1 MKMTIGDRLKQVR
14 VKAGL
19 LQKDIAEMLGLKMP
33 GYNRI
38 ENNKV
43 NLTLEHLLTLKEI
56 FDISIDWLITGE
68 VVESEV
74 DRFGEFQENIKKMLN
89 DMEKD
94 QVFLHGILSHYH
106 DMKQTQNK
114 EQGQKKK
121 ELNHGIKNR

>member
-19 LQKDIAEMLGLKMP
+19 LQKDIAKMFGLKMP

-43 NLTLEHLLTLKEI
+43 KLTLDHLLTLKEK
-56 FDISIDWLITGE
+56 FGISIDWLITGE
-68 VVESEV
+68 AVVSEI
-74 DRFGEFQENIKKMLN
+74 DRFGEFRENIKKMLS

-94 QVFLHGILSHYH
+94 PVFLHGILSHYH
-106 DMKQTQNK
+106 EMKQIQNK
-114 EQGQKKK
+114 ERGQKK
-121 ELNHGIKNR
+121 ESNHEIKNK